1 MQAGDISYPLS
12 SQDVKDM
19 VRACLPSR
27 DAQPCDVAPCE
38 GGYVAVIGAF
48 DGVHAGHRQL
58 IQACIDDARVRG
70 AASVIVTFDPD
81 PSELFRGEQAE
92 PRLLSIDD
100 RVAFCRSLGASE
112 VLVIPFTR
120 AFAALAP
127 REFVDYL
134 RQRLPGLHAVHV
146 GSNFHFGSHGAGDA
160 QMLERLGDELG
171 FSVTA
176 HPLLSVGDAPVSSSR
191 IRSLLAQ
198 GDVSGIVSLLGRHH
212 YVRGTVAHGR
222 GEGTGFG
229 FPTAN
234 VCSDARS
241 CMPCEGVY
249 ACIVTDG
256 VHAWPSAA
264 NVGAPPTFASH
275 RDAFL
280 EANLIGFEGDLYGR
294 ELVVIFVEWLRGS
307 RTFSSLGELERVVLG
322 NIDWVRQNV
331 GDQCVEVWA

>member
-1 MQAGDISYPLS
+1 M
-12 SQDVKDM
+12 
-19 VRACLPSR
+19 
-27 DAQPCDVAPCE
+27 
-38 GGYVAVIGAF
+38 
-48 DGVHAGHRQL
+48 
-58 IQACIDDARVRG
+58 
-70 AASVIVTFDPD
+70 
-81 PSELFRGEQAE
+81 
-92 PRLLSIDD
+92 
-100 RVAFCRSLGASE
+100 
-112 VLVIPFTR
+112 
-120 AFAALAP
+120 
-127 REFVDYL
+127 
-134 RQRLPGLHAVHV
+134 
-146 GSNFHFGSHGAGDA
+146 
-160 QMLERLGDELG
+160 
-171 FSVTA
+171 
-176 HPLLSVGDAPVSSSR
+176 GDAPVSSSR

-241 CMPCEGVY
+241 CMPREGVY

-256 VHAWPSAA
+256 VRAWPSAA
-264 NVGAPPTFASH
+264 NVGAPPTFTSH

-307 RTFSSLGELERVVLG
+307 RTFSSLDELERVVLG